1 MGYILY
7 KSIPILGYTFLKQH
21 YNKYYMLISEYMGEK
36 SSVTI
41 NTPGKASLKTTIPI
55 SMVKQFGIN
64 QGDQLDW
71 SLGKYGEN
79 ELVMVV
85 RKEGKKLEQNII
97 PFEYIEKERRKT
109 LKKLKDILTEEEI
122 EEISK

>member
-1 MGYILY
+1 
-7 KSIPILGYTFLKQH
+7 
-21 YNKYYMLISEYMGEK
+21 MGEK

-55 SMVKQFGIN
+55 SMVRQFGIN

-71 SLGKYGEN
+71 SVAKFGES

-85 RKEGKKLEQNII
+85 RKDGQKYEQNII
-97 PFEYIEKERRKT
+97 PYR
-109 LKKLKDILTEEEI
+109 DVEEERERNI
-122 EEISK
+122 QGEKKGKKQPSRPTVA

>member
-1 MGYILY
+1 MQEID
-7 KSIPILGYTFLKQH
+7 
-21 YNKYYMLISEYMGEK
+21 YMGEK

-41 NTPGKASLKTTIPI
+41 NTRGKGSLKTTIPI
-55 SMVKQFGIN
+55 SLARQFDIN

-71 SLGKYGEN
+71 SLGKYGED

-109 LKKLKDILTEEEI
+109 LKKLKDILTQEEI

>member
-1 MGYILY
+1 M
-7 KSIPILGYTFLKQH
+7 LK
-21 YNKYYMLISEYMGEK
+21 IVYMGEK

-41 NTPGKASLKTTIPI
+41 NTRGKGSLKTTIPI
-55 SMVKQFGIN
+55 SLARQFNIN

-109 LKKLKDILTEEEI
+109 LKKLKDVLTQEEI

>member
-1 MGYILY
+1 
-7 KSIPILGYTFLKQH
+7 
-21 YNKYYMLISEYMGEK
+21 MGEK

-41 NTPGKASLKTTIPI
+41 NTRGKESLKTTIPI
-55 SMVKQFGIN
+55 SLARQFDIN

-71 SLGKYGEN
+71 SIGKYGEN

-97 PFEYIEKERRKT
+97 PVDFVEKIRQKNINRY
-109 LKKLKDILTEEEI
+109 KKIMTEEEM
-122 EEISK
+122 SK

>member
-1 MGYILY
+1 M
-7 KSIPILGYTFLKQH
+7 SIID
-21 YNKYYMLISEYMGEK
+21 YMGEK

-41 NTPGKASLKTTIPI
+41 NTRGKESLKTTIPI
-55 SMVKQFGIN
+55 SMVRQFEIS

-71 SLGKYGEN
+71 SIGKYGDN

-97 PFEYIEKERRKT
+97 PVDFVEKVRQKNVNRY
-109 LKKLKDILTEEEI
+109 KKIMTEEEM
-122 EEISK
+122 SK

>member
-1 MGYILY
+1 M
-7 KSIPILGYTFLKQH
+7 F
-21 YNKYYMLISEYMGEK
+21 ISEYMGEK

-55 SMVKQFGIN
+55 SMVRQFGIN

-71 SLGKYGEN
+71 SVAKFGEN

-85 RKEGKKLEQNII
+85 RKEGQKLEQNVI
-97 PFEYIEKERRKT
+97 PYEIV
-109 LKKLKDILTEEEI
+109 EEEREKKI
-122 EEISK
+122 KEK

>member
-1 MGYILY
+1 
-7 KSIPILGYTFLKQH
+7 
-21 YNKYYMLISEYMGEK
+21 MGEK

-55 SMVKQFGIN
+55 SMVRQFGIK

-71 SLGKYGEN
+71 SVAKTGEN

-85 RKEGKKLEQNII
+85 KKEGQKLEQNII
-97 PFEYIEKERRKT
+97 PY
-109 LKKLKDILTEEEI
+109 DVTEEERQKAY
-122 EEISK
+122 SRYGRKSTKNKK

>member
-1 MGYILY
+1 M
-7 KSIPILGYTFLKQH
+7 LK
-21 YNKYYMLISEYMGEK
+21 LDYMGEK
-36 SSVTI
+36 TSVTI
-41 NTPGKASLKTTIPI
+41 NTRGKGSLKTTIPI
-55 SMVKQFGIN
+55 SLARQFEIN

-97 PFEYIEKERRKT
+97 PYEYIEKEKQKI
-109 LKKLKDILTEEEI
+109 LKKLRESLTAEEM

>member
-1 MGYILY
+1 MSL
-7 KSIPILGYTFLKQH
+7 
-21 YNKYYMLISEYMGEK
+21 NDYMGEK

-41 NTPGKASLKTTIPI
+41 NTRGKESLKTTIPI
-55 SMVKQFGIN
+55 SMVRQFEIS

-71 SLGKYGEN
+71 SIGKYGDN

-97 PFEYIEKERRKT
+97 PADFVEKVRQKNLNRY
-109 LKKLKDILTEEEI
+109 KKIMTEEEM
-122 EEISK
+122 SK

>member
-1 MGYILY
+1 V
-7 KSIPILGYTFLKQH
+7 
-21 YNKYYMLISEYMGEK
+21 NRGEK

-41 NTPGKASLKTTIPI
+41 NTPGKASLKTTISI
-55 SMVKQFGIN
+55 SLARQFDIN

-85 RKEGKKLEQNII
+85 RKEGKKLEQNIL
-97 PFEYIEKERRKT
+97 PFEYVEKERRKT
-109 LKKLKDILTEEEI
+109 LKKLKELLTAEEMEEI
-122 EEISK
+122 NK

>member
-1 MGYILY
+1 M
-7 KSIPILGYTFLKQH
+7 SITD
-21 YNKYYMLISEYMGEK
+21 YMGEK

-55 SMVKQFGIN
+55 SMVRQFGIN

-71 SLGKYGEN
+71 SVAKFGDN

-85 RKEGKKLEQNII
+85 RKEGQKFEQNII
-97 PFEYIEKERRKT
+97 PFETIEKDKKNYLDISAT
-109 LKKLKDILTEEEI
+109 LQRNK
-122 EEISK
+122 

>member
-1 MGYILY
+1 MI
-7 KSIPILGYTFLKQH
+7 SIPIWVILK
-21 YNKYYMLISEYMGEK
+21 YNNILINSMQKIDDMGEK

-41 NTPGKASLKTTIPI
+41 NTRGKGSVKTTIPI
-55 SMVKQFGIN
+55 SLARQFDIK

-71 SLGKYGEN
+71 SLGKFGDD

-97 PFEYIEKERRKT
+97 PFEFIESERRKT
-109 LKKLKDILTEEEI
+109 IKKLKDLLSEEEM
-122 EEISK
+122 EEIRK